1 MSRGRQATSP
11 TKIPQAG
18 WIDILWRVKSRVS
31 DDRISLLAAGIAFY
45 ALLALFP
52 AIAALLA
59 IGGLV
64 MDPPQIIE
72 QMTRFAGVVPSDVI
86 SIIEDQATAV
96 TGSSDTG
103 LGLTLVVS
111 VALALWSSSR
121 GMASLVQGLNIV
133 YEEHE
138 KRGYFILNIQILILT
153 LLLILGFLIGIAAI
167 VVLPAVL
174 HYVTLGNVGEI
185 LIGVLRWVLLI
196 AMTMFGLAIIFRYG
210 PSRSNAKWR
219 WVSPGAVLGCL
230 FWIIASVAFTFYVTR
245 FSTYNESFGAIGG
258 VIVLTLWLWIS
269 AFVIMLG
276 AELNAEIEAQTK
288 KDSTAGPPEPMG
300 KRGAFKADNL
310 GKSCSGDSG

>member
-1 MSRGRQATSP
+1 
-11 TKIPQAG
+11 
-18 WIDILWRVKSRVS
+18 
-31 DDRISLLAAGIAFY
+31 
-45 ALLALFP
+45 
-52 AIAALLA
+52 
-59 IGGLV
+59 
-64 MDPPQIIE
+64 
-72 QMTRFAGVVPSDVI
+72 
-86 SIIEDQATAV
+86 
-96 TGSSDTG
+96 
-103 LGLTLVVS
+103 
-111 VALALWSSSR
+111 
-121 GMASLVQGLNIV
+121 MASLVQGLNIV

-138 KRGYFILNIQILILT
+138 KRGFVIRNIQILILT

-310 GKSCSGDSG
+310 GNSCSGDSG